1 MRVEA
6 DAAVNWTVNCSQ
18 LITAPGVEFVLV
30 VRSAAHFTA
39 TYDGSPKFVPITGT
53 SLQYAVNSP
62 IPIIRVD
69 KRTYYSLYNA
79 VWFVAA
85 APTGPWTV
93 AISVPGVIYTIPVSS
108 PLYYVTFVRVY
119 GSTPTIVYVGYTPGY
134 LGTVVTPEGVVVYG
148 TGVVYPAYVGTVW
161 YPPPPTYGYGAGFAW
176 GATTGFMMGA
186 VAGAAV
192 WGCCGCCSSTTTV
205 NVNKTVTTVNTS
217 SNVYN
222 NWSKTTVSSGSKSA
236 TVYSGPS
243 SKVVTNNQNNNVYA
257 SHDGNAYKKQDGQ
270 WEKWAGAGT
279 GWQPVNTGSSTTST
293 SQNLGSSQSGGQRGQ
308 QSSTQQPGTQQAGTT
323 QSRASQASEQ
333 RGSQSPGGPE
343 RQSGQTGGFGPSSSR
358 FGGSQ
363 GGGPGQEFGRSGG
376 SEGGGFGQG
385 VGRFGGQGLES
396 ESAARDRGFQ
406 RFSGARGGFG
416 GFRR

>member
-1 MRVEA
+1 VLASIPGTPQAQEA
-6 DAAVNWTVNCSQ
+6 VIANSIPQTATVN
-18 LITAPGVEFVLV
+18 
-30 VRSAAHFTA
+30 RSAAHFTA
-39 TYDGSPKFVPITGT
+39 TYDGSPRFVPITGT

-62 IPIIRVD
+62 TPIIRVD

-79 VWFVAA
+79 VWFVAP

-93 AISVPGVIYTIPVSS
+93 AISVPGVIYTIPFTS
-108 PLYYVTFVRVY
+108 PLYYVTYVRVY
-119 GSTPTIVYVGYTPGY
+119 GSTPTVVYVGYTPGY
-134 LGTVVTPEGVVVYG
+134 LGTVVTADGVVVYG

-205 NVNKTVTTVNTS
+205 NVNKTVTNVNSS

-236 TVYSGPS
+236 TVYSGPN

-257 SHDGNAYKKQDGQ
+257 AHDGNAYKKQDGQ
-270 WEKWAGAGT
+270 WEKWDGAGT
-279 GWQPVNTGSSTTST
+279 GWQPVNTGSSETST
-293 SQNLGSSQSGGQRGQ
+293 SQNLGSSQSSGQRGK
-308 QSSTQQPGTQQAGTT
+308 QQPGTQQSGTT

-333 RGSQSPGGPE
+333 RGSQSPGGTE
-343 RQSGQTGGFGPSSSR
+343 RPSG

-363 GGGPGQEFGRSGG
+363 GGGAGQGFGRSEGGGFGQGFGRYGG

-385 VGRFGGQGLES
+385 FGRFGGQGLES